1 MSGRFTMPWMS
12 SRCLS
17 GSMSGTPLWCRS
29 KCSPL
34 GVIMPSSDSSGV
46 REAPLPVVPG
56 CERMSVRV
64 TLLSCLAGLPYSLI
78 PAPGTFIDGGTS
90 GGSTASACL
99 APPAT
104 RPLAA
109 SNPTPGLMKL
119 RLDSSIVPLPATPCV
134 QRPSDRD
141 RTKPEDDDSQ
151 DDDGEAPEHRIAVR
165 ADEDLGAAEQQRRER
180 EVRQRHAGHQHQHE
194 GVDEPRHP

>member
-1 MSGRFTMPWMS
+1 MPWRS

-64 TLLSCLAGLPYSLI
+64 TLLSYLAGVLVIVVDEGRHRTL
-78 PAPGTFIDGGTS
+78 F
-90 GGSTASACL
+90 
-99 APPAT
+99 
-104 RPLAA
+104 RE
-109 SNPTPGLMKL
+109 TP
-119 RLDSSIVPLPATPCV
+119 DVV
-134 QRPSDRD
+134 DN
-141 RTKPEDDDSQ
+141 
-151 DDDGEAPEHRIAVR
+151 
-165 ADEDLGAAEQQRRER
+165 QRRDDVPPDFESPR
-180 EVRQRHAGHQHQHE
+180 RIRLACRQRRMNRE
-194 GVDEPRHP
+194 D

>member
-1 MSGRFTMPWMS
+1 MKWIREIIGYRRSASTAKISGRFTMPWMS

-64 TLLSCLAGLPYSLI
+64 TLLSYLAGLPYSPI
-78 PAPGTFIDGGTS
+78 PVPGTFIDGGTS
-90 GGSTASACL
+90 GGSTASACV

-109 SNPTPGLMKL
+109 STPTLCLMKR
-119 RLDSSIVPLPATPCV
+119 RLDSSIVGLLVIPVPRPMNLSEVTPTGRNRPAQSL
-134 QRPSDRD
+134 QR
-141 RTKPEDDDSQ
+141 
-151 DDDGEAPEHRIAVR
+151 
-165 ADEDLGAAEQQRRER
+165 
-180 EVRQRHAGHQHQHE
+180 
-194 GVDEPRHP
+194 VDA

>member
-1 MSGRFTMPWMS
+1 M
-12 SRCLS
+12 S
-17 GSMSGTPLWCRS
+17 GSMSGTPPWCRS

-64 TLLSCLAGLPYSLI
+64 TLLSYLAGLPYSPI

-90 GGSTASACL
+90 GGSTASACF

-109 SNPTPGLMKL
+109 SKPTLCLMKR
-119 RLDSSIVPLPATPCV
+119 RLDSSIVSLLVIPVLRGPQP
-134 QRPSDRD
+134 
-141 RTKPEDDDSQ
+141 
-151 DDDGEAPEHRIAVR
+151 
-165 ADEDLGAAEQQRRER
+165 
-180 EVRQRHAGHQHQHE
+180 
-194 GVDEPRHP
+194 